1 MTTASNAPVLAPEVT
16 AGGVAWYVWV
26 FAGSIILAIVGY
38 ATWEWREEIQGM
50 VLKIKKMSLAEKR
63 ATMHGVQ
70 TYLSD
75 EDYEQL
81 MLTKIKTKKSCEEIL
96 RDALKQYIQAFK

>member
-1 MTTASNAPVLAPEVT
+1 MLFKPVFQSMPSVPLQHTAVKK
-16 AGGVAWYVWV
+16 
-26 FAGSIILAIVGY
+26 
-38 ATWEWREEIQGM
+38 Q
-50 VLKIKKMSLAEKR
+50 KMSLAEKR

-75 EDYEQL
+75 EDYELRLRQ
-81 MLTKIKTKKSCEEIL
+81 KKSCEEIL